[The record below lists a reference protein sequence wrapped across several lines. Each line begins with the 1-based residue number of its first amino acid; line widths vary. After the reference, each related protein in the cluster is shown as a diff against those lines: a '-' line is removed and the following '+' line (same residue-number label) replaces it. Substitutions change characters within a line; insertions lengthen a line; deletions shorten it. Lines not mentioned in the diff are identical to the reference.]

1 MTDHRSVHTGISCPR
16 EYQDRKESDLKAA
29 ILAHKER
36 LGKELTILGHHYQ
49 GDGIVELSDFVGDSF
64 KLCRDAA
71 NSEAKHIIF
80 CGVRFMAESARILAR
95 EDQVVIHPEESSG
108 CPMAD
113 MADLPQIEQAW
124 AALTA
129 LNPNRRIVPIT
140 YMNSNSE
147 LKAFCGARGG
157 SVCTSSN
164 AERVLKWAYG
174 RGDMV
179 LFFPDEHLGR
189 NTAHNMGMEP
199 EDVLVWNPRYA
210 DAHARDERYSSARLV
225 VWKGFC
231 VVHTHFKV
239 EHIREMREA
248 NPEVFVIVHP
258 ERGGGGGGRRGL
270 DRGDRQA
277 RDGGQARRGHRRGHR
292 DQPRGPLGEE
302 ASGRRRA
309 AAHPLDVPEHGE
321 ADHGAPA
328 LGFGQSGRDQ
338 RGEGG
343 FRYCGQR
350 AQVPAPNAG
359 NRLRPG
365 PRE

>member
-258 ERGGGGGGRRGL
+258 EC
-270 DRGDRQA
+270 
-277 RDGGQARRGHRRGHR
+277 
-292 DQPRGPLGEE
+292 PREVV
-302 ASGRRRA
+302 A
-309 AAHPLDVPEHGE
+309 AADAAGSTEAIVKRVMEAKPGEVIAVGTEINLVARLAKKRPDVVVRPLIPSMCLNMAKLTTGHLLWVLDNL
-321 ADHGAPA
+321 GAINVVKVD
-328 LGFGQSGRDQ
+328 SDI
-338 RGEGG
+338 
-343 FRYCGQR
+343 
-350 AQVPAPNAG
+350 VVNA
-359 NRLRPG
+359 RKSLRQMLEIG
-365 PRE
+365 